1 MSFIFRYSQWSEW
14 TLNVIH
20 CGVNTHLSLLLVE
33 IVDNDADEEIEGEEG
48 AEYDEDDKVKVHVQ
62 VDFSD
67 GLLLH
72 LKPNSCIRQLVTV
85 TSS

>member
-1 MSFIFRYSQWSEW
+1 MTNYGSEW
-14 TLNVIH
+14 TLNGIH
-20 CGVNTHLSLLLVE
+20 CGVNTHLSFLLIE
-33 IVDNDADEEIEGEEG
+33 IVNNDANEEIEGEEG

-67 GLLLH
+67 GLFLH
-72 LKPNSCIRQLVTV
+72 LKPNSRVRQLVIV